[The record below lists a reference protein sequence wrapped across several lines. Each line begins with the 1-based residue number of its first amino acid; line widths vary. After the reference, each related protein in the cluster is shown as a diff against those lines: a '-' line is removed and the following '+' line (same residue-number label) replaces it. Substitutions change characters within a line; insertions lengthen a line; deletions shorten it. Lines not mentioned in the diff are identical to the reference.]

1 MCVHVFC
8 KATEHTNNY
17 VHADLKDILKSE
29 DESNYSNGVIRTA
42 FNERI

>member
-1 MCVHVFC
+1 MCVHVTC

-29 DESNYSNGVIRTA
+29 DEPNYSQRFYKSSI
-42 FNERI
+42 